1 MLELWQIGPCKDQL
15 SARGY
20 AAGKRVVLRE
30 SIGYRGRLQSRFTK
44 VVAVT
49 AEDTLYFVE
58 VKVW

>member
-1 MLELWQIGPCKDQL
+1 MQELWPIGPCKDQL

-20 AAGKRVVLRE
+20 AAGKRETLRE
-30 SIGYRGRLQSRFTK
+30 SIGYRVRLLGCFTK

-58 VKVW
+58 VKEW